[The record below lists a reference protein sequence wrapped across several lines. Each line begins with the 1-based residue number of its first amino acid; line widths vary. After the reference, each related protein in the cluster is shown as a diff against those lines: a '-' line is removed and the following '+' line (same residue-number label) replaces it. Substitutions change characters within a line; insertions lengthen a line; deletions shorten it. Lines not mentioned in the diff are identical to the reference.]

1 MQRIPRILVIALAL
15 GLAGVTPVQ
24 PSISIRLTRASFDL
38 LDSIGI
44 VVSVR
49 NSTKVPQP
57 VRFAH
62 AAEYAIDVRHGADLV
77 WTSQPTVS
85 PAPRETTP
93 PHTRDFPAGVT
104 TIATFDWNELDAN
117 GMSPAPGIYTIQAR
131 LLDHA
136 GNADAV
142 QSIRFVEPLPLAA
155 IAKLKVGDE
164 ADRRG
169 HGGFVDA
176 DVIRRDGNAGALEA
190 FDGGDGGAASRARL
204 DWNATRRHAVSCG
217 RALGAARPARSG
229 CVPKP
234 VVERNRPFAQPF
246 EIAVVIDNLVRPRSR
261 ICRCHLCRNSRANV
275 RFVDAIS
282 RDDARDARIF
292 GRDDQHGFVYEVGV
306 AGFEEE
312 RHHVHDD
319 LPGTCILSFSSA
331 SRRTSG

>member
-164 ADRRG
+164 VTVAGTVDSSMQMLSDGTATLALSKRLMEATGARLAVRG
-169 HGGFVDA
+169 SIGTRPDGTRYLAVERWA
-176 DVIRRDGNAGALEA
+176 PLAPRDQ
-190 FDGGDGGAASRARL
+190 DASRSRL
-204 DWNATRRHAVSCG
+204 
-217 RALGAARPARSG
+217 
-229 CVPKP
+229 
-234 VVERNRPFAQPF
+234 
-246 EIAVVIDNLVRPRSR
+246 
-261 ICRCHLCRNSRANV
+261 
-275 RFVDAIS
+275 
-282 RDDARDARIF
+282 
-292 GRDDQHGFVYEVGV
+292 
-306 AGFEEE
+306 
-312 RHHVHDD
+312 
-319 LPGTCILSFSSA
+319 
-331 SRRTSG
+331 